1 MPFCQHC
8 GGEIQFGW
16 KACPHCANPI
26 VNTPQPTAPQPA
38 TPQMPQ
44 TDSTSDILDFI
55 DELLGPPPNIPT
67 TPKITSTESTPDILD
82 FRDEL
87 LGPTS
92 SIPTTPKI
100 TPTWSIPH
108 IIDSIDELPETT
120 PSIQYSVV
128 GGDLSLTQ
136 QVHHPHNRK
145 IVQNQIINESIHP
158 MDDFSEAVTSAYES
172 GKKALI
178 SIGVLFLIAL
188 IWYSIWYYFAPSETY
203 FEAGGAVLACLW
215 VANGIFI
222 FMQAGPINTF
232 SRLREQYPAS
242 PSLKRGDNGKVMH
255 DLAKYIWVLP
265 LVILVIVAIIAYFI
279 LKISAEMNKH
289 QNR

>member
-8 GGEIQFGW
+8 GGEIQLGW
-16 KACPHCANPI
+16 KACPQCANPI
-26 VNTPQPTAPQPA
+26 VNTPQPTAPQPT

-44 TDSTSDILDFI
+44 TDSTSDILDSI
-55 DELLGPPPNIPT
+55 D
-67 TPKITSTESTPDILD
+67 D
-82 FRDEL
+82 L

-92 SIPTTPKI
+92 SIPTTPQI
-100 TPTWSIPH
+100 TPTRSTPD
-108 IIDSIDELPETT
+108 IIDSIDELPEST
-120 PSIQYSVV
+120 PSIQDSVV
-128 GGDLSLTQ
+128 GGDLNLTQ
-136 QVHHPHNRK
+136 QVHHHHNQK

-158 MDDFSEAVTSAYES
+158 MEDFSEAVTSAYES

-188 IWYSIWYYFAPSETY
+188 IWYAIWYYFAPSETY

-265 LVILVIVAIIAYFI
+265 LVILVIVAIIVYFI